1 MNPNLRNMLVAV
13 GVFALGGIGVAVFT
27 PQPATRSMLELRDA
41 GILEGQPLVIECP
54 ERLTNQTKRR
64 INAAQPGL
72 LRPKQSYAHVAR
84 TARCFSP
91 DGGNCFKATDGVAR
105 IGDLEG
111 ELVIPSLRRN
121 LVGVDLDAGVGIDDG
136 GDSDD
141 VDDSLQYRNDACEVF
156 GCAQYDALIDAGLR
170 TNPFSNR
177 YCNALNRLSLVPSP
191 CMIPNGWNRSAD
203 GGWCEESA
211 CLDPAGPGGYRPCAV
226 GDTCGE
232 VDCKFTGPYG
242 LSDGGARWRGFN
254 VGPREYAVGTACVP
268 VECGVVAGDVPQEW
282 L

>member
-1 MNPNLRNMLVAV
+1 MNSKLRSMLTAV
-13 GVFALGGIGVAVFT
+13 GVFALAGIGVLVYT
-27 PQPATRSMLELRDA
+27 PQPATRSMLDLKDA

-54 ERLTNQTKRR
+54 ERLTPQTKRR

-91 DGGNCFKATDGVAR
+91 DGGNCFRATDGVAR

-121 LVGVDLDAGVGIDDG
+121 LVGIDLDAGVGLDDG

-141 VDDSLQYRNDACEVF
+141 VDDSLQYRNDACEVY
-156 GCAQYDALIDAGLR
+156 GCAQYDALIDAGTR
-170 TNPFSNR
+170 SNPFANR
-177 YCNALNRLSLVPSP
+177 FCNALNRLMMVPSP
-191 CMIPNGWNRSAD
+191 CMIPDGRLAD
-203 GGWCEESA
+203 GGW
-211 CLDPAGPGGYRPCAV
+211 LDDAPEGQI
-226 GDTCGE
+226 
-232 VDCKFTGPYG
+232 DCRWTGPYG
-242 LSDGGARWRGFN
+242 TMDGGARWRGVN
-254 VGPREYAVGTACVP
+254 VGPREFAVGSQCLP
-268 VECGVVAGDVPQEW
+268 VECSVVSGDVPQEW

>member
-1 MNPNLRNMLVAV
+1 MNPNLRDTLLVAV
-13 GVFALGGIGVAVFT
+13 GVFALGGIGVYVYT

-91 DGGNCFKATDGVAR
+91 DGGNCFRATDGVAR
-105 IGDLEG
+105 IADLEG

-121 LVGVDLDAGVGIDDG
+121 LVGVDLDASVADDG
-136 GDSDD
+136 GDSDA

-156 GCAQYDALIDAGLR
+156 GCAQYDDLIDAGLR
-170 TNPFSNR
+170 PNPFANR
-177 YCNALNRLSLVPSP
+177 YCGALNRLSLVPSP
-191 CMIPNGWNRSAD
+191 CMIPDGRLAD
-203 GGWCEESA
+203 GGW
-211 CLDPAGPGGYRPCAV
+211 LDDAPEGAI
-226 GDTCGE
+226 
-232 VDCKFTGPYG
+232 DCRFTGPYG
-242 LSDGGARWRGFN
+242 TQDGGPRWRGVN
-254 VGPREYAVGTACVP
+254 VGPREFAVGSQCLP
-268 VECGVVAGDVPQEW
+268 VECSVVSGDVPQEW